1 MTWPSALSNTAL
13 FALGQCD
20 KDLVLRRLVEEC
32 ATSDPR
38 PREADLEALL
48 DELQT
53 ERARI
58 TEAEREAE
66 LLRREKE
73 ARDTLEIQSVWE
85 SVAAEVLTELAAG
98 HGGLVGLVEEALEEL
113 KEEEEEERRWAEE
126 DADAT
131 KRANEQEVRWQ
142 ESREAKG
149 REREA
154 ARAERDRNTAQR
166 LADAASRMADEE
178 RAWKAEQEAT
188 RQKKRRAHEL
198 QLRQEVSAALEEDER
213 RRRMQEDPLSLGSNG
228 REARSAEEQL
238 VFDQQLEQTVTEAL
252 QHWDAIAEKEREE
265 KEKSWLEQKEDIKT
279 VREAEMQEEAR
290 IKAIEDEQDGLED
303 DAERRHR
310 QDMEQEREER
320 RETRLRE
327 REARLEARKRQR
339 QLALLEEAGDMDADD
354 TGTSSDI
361 KPHTPDLP
369 GLLQEQYD
377 TIFGAIATTPLH
389 ALCRNPSINESLLI
403 SLVVG
408 TRKMP
413 VLLRGQRW
421 EGGGLSELMARGA
434 CKVDSGRLPLH
445 AAVNNGSCPASC
457 VATVMREYPDAVW
470 HKDDLGLT
478 PLALAC
484 MTHPNPSPAFD
495 RSTGDESASGL
506 APRREARGERI
517 QRWRG
522 QGGGCY
528 SSAVKEKDHRDTGG
542 PGSELGR
549 AGGEGRESDAL
560 EGGGC
565 ALHLK
570 LDTLLCGFES
580 HGSEDRGQDD
590 GSSVHGSVTGSAAS
604 MTQKLVSDALAEAE
618 RQSVE
623 LAVTPSG
630 CSSLSARSAAPA
642 DVMQDRWGCSQ
653 DSTTDQRFFAQRR
666 MRLAVSWAAESGRLP
681 LHLLCANHAITLK
694 ACDPPSSP
702 PQLKRKFRRN
712 PS

>member
-13 FALGQCD
+13 FALGRCD

-48 DELQT
+48 DELRT

-73 ARDTLEIQSVWE
+73 ARDNAEIQSVWE
-85 SVAAEVLTELAAG
+85 SVAAEVLTELAVG
-98 HGGLVGLVEEALEEL
+98 HGGRVGLVEEGLEEL
-113 KEEEEEERRWAEE
+113 QEEEEEERRWAEE
-126 DADAT
+126 DAEAT
-131 KRANEQEVRWQ
+131 KRANEQEARWQ

-188 RQKKRRAHEL
+188 RQKKRRAHEV
-198 QLRQEVSAALEEDER
+198 QLRQDVSAALEEEER
-213 RRRMQEDPLSLGSNG
+213 RRRLQEDPLSLGANG

-265 KEKSWLEQKEDIKT
+265 KERSWLEQKEDIKT

-290 IKAIEDEQDGLED
+290 IKAMEEEQDRVED

-310 QDMEQEREER
+310 QDMEQERETR

-339 QLALLEEAGDMDADD
+339 QLALLEEAGDMDEDD
-354 TGTSSDI
+354 TGASSDI
-361 KPHTPDLP
+361 QPHTPDLP

-389 ALCRNPSINESLLI
+389 ALCRNPSINESLVI

-413 VLLRGQRW
+413 ILLRGQRW
-421 EGGGLSELMARGA
+421 EGGGLSQLMARGA

-445 AAVNNGSCPASC
+445 AAVNNGSCPAWC

-484 MTHPNPSPAFD
+484 MTHPASCPAFD
-495 RSTGDESASGL
+495 RSTADSSGL

-522 QGGGCY
+522 QGGGCH
-528 SSAVKEKDHRDTGG
+528 SPVVKEKDHMDTGG
-542 PGSELGR
+542 PGADPGR
-549 AGGEGRESDAL
+549 AGSEGRESDAL

-570 LDTLLCGFES
+570 LDILLCGSES
-580 HGSEDRGQDD
+580 HGSEERGQDD

-604 MTQKLVSDALAEAE
+604 MTRKFVSDALAEAE
-618 RQSVE
+618 RQSIE

-630 CSSLSARSAAPA
+630 CSSLSARSASPA
-642 DVMQDRWGCSQ
+642 DAVQDRRGSSQ
-653 DSTTDQRFFAQRR
+653 DSTTDQRFFAHRR

-694 ACDPPSSP
+694 ACDPPNAP
-702 PQLKRKFRRN
+702 PPLKRKFWRS
-712 PS
+712 PP